1 MPETGQGSGNAAT
14 GARMTRTRTLTLP
27 LILQLCLL
35 AGLVALLLAAHASAA
50 PRDPADSAQ
59 CCGCEPSGAAEPAPL
74 PRLYLPA
81 IAHGVRMTSE
91 YTPAQPIV
99 TPEPDPPVTGDVQ

>member
-1 MPETGQGSGNAAT
+1 
-14 GARMTRTRTLTLP
+14 MTRTRALTLS
-27 LILQLCLL
+27 LVLQLCVL
-35 AGLVALLLAAHASAA
+35 AGLVALLLVANVHAA
-50 PRDPADSAQ
+50 PCDPADSAQ
-59 CCGCEPSGAAEPAPL
+59 CCGCEPSEAAEPAPL

-99 TPEPDPPVTGDVQ
+99 TPEPDVELPLGDARDQ

>member
-1 MPETGQGSGNAAT
+1 
-14 GARMTRTRTLTLP
+14 MTRTRALSLS

-35 AGLVALLLAAHASAA
+35 AGLVALLLVAHASAA
-50 PRDPADSAQ
+50 PCDPADSAQ
-59 CCGCEPSGAAEPAPL
+59 CCACEPSEAAEPAPL
-74 PRLYLPA
+74 PHLYLPSVM
-81 IAHGVRMTSE
+81 HGVRMSSE